1 MKQLNLIYLNLT
13 FHDIRP
19 EGRELIVK
27 ALHKNKTEI
36 SKNDWKKELKLRWNV
51 CLLQN
56 NSS

>member
-1 MKQLNLIYLNLT
+1 MKQLNLIYLNLA

-36 SKNDWKKELKLRWNV
+36 P
-51 CLLQN
+51 
-56 NSS
+56 

>member
-51 CLLQN
+51 FCCN
-56 NSS
+56 ATK